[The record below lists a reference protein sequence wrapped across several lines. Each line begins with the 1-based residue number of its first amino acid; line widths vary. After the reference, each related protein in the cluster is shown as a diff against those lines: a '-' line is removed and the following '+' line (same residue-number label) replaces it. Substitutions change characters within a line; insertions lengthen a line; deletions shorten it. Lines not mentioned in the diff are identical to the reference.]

1 MCVSVS
7 LLSIFDV
14 FHCQLWIKVG
24 LTIKAHPDALKARTR
39 LMLLAALIIIIILFR
54 FRRKTQRAAQTVRP
68 RDLKLCQW

>member
-24 LTIKAHPDALKARTR
+24 LTIKAHPDALKARSP
-39 LMLLAALIIIIILFR
+39 LIAAAALIIIIIIII
-54 FRRKTQRAAQTVRP
+54 P
-68 RDLKLCQW
+68 P